1 MKNTPYWWTALAEK
15 TNTEK
20 PLPIKADVVIVGAGI
35 TGLNA
40 ALTLVKANRN
50 VLLMDANQAGY
61 GASTRNAGFL
71 SKAHLHS
78 LSTLIQKYGEDKAI
92 PLVEEA
98 CKAFD
103 FTQALIERE
112 KIDCHYNPSGRIY
125 WAYTHQQGKKLHT
138 EHQALAKHFSR
149 LNINANLTGSSAQS
163 LDIHSAQYHQGLHVK
178 DSSTLHP
185 GLYTQGLEQRVCE
198 NGAELA
204 CNTKVKSIEKK
215 ASGFTV
221 KTSRG
226 DVQANQVIVATNA
239 YVGEETPY
247 FRQRVVPVVGQM
259 IAIKPND
266 PAMLEKLL
274 PNHIAHLDVRAMFR
288 FWRRSPDNTHILF
301 GSRTGFAAPNPNKA
315 AAQLKG
321 LLVDIFPQL
330 AQSPVSHY
338 WKGLLG
344 GTMDQ
349 FPHLGCHNGIYYAT
363 GMNGHGVPMG
373 TYLGDN
379 IAKKLMR
386 EHDTATQFDDLSFKA
401 APLIKG
407 KSWFMPL
414 ICGAQKVAEKMEK
427 PVS

>member
-1 MKNTPYWWTALAEK
+1 MKNTPYWWSALTAKASAEK
-15 TNTEK
+15 A
-20 PLPIKADVVIVGAGI
+20 LPIKADVVIVGAGI
-35 TGLNA
+35 TGLSA

-50 VLLMDANQAGY
+50 VLLVDANQAGY

-78 LSTLIQKYGEDKAI
+78 LSTLIQKHGEGKAVS
-92 PLVEEA
+92 LVEEA

-103 FTQALIERE
+103 FTEALIKRE
-112 KIDCHYNPSGRIY
+112 KISCDYNSSGRIY
-125 WAYTHQQGKKLHT
+125 WAYTQQQGEKLHS
-138 EHQALAKHFSR
+138 EHQALVKHFSR
-149 LNINANLTGSSAQS
+149 LNITSNMTGSSVLS
-163 LDIHSAQYHQGLHVK
+163 NDIHSKQYHQGLFVK

-198 NGAELA
+198 NGAMLA
-204 CNTKVKSIEKK
+204 SNTRVEKLEKK
-215 ASGFTV
+215 TSGFTV

-226 DVQANQVIVATNA
+226 DIQANQVIIATNA

-288 FWRRSPDNTHILF
+288 FWRRSPDNSHILF
-301 GSRTGFAAPNPNKA
+301 GSRTGFAAPSPNKA
-315 AAQLKG
+315 AAQLKS
-321 LLVDIFPQL
+321 LLVDIFPEL
-330 AQSPVSHY
+330 AQSTASHY

-349 FPHLGCHNGIYYAT
+349 FPHLGCENGIYYAT

-379 IAKKLMR
+379 IAKKLMG
-386 EHDTATQFDDLSFKA
+386 EQNAETEFDALSFKA

-407 KSWFMPL
+407 KAWFMPL
-414 ICGAQKVAEKMEK
+414 ICGAQRVAEKMEK